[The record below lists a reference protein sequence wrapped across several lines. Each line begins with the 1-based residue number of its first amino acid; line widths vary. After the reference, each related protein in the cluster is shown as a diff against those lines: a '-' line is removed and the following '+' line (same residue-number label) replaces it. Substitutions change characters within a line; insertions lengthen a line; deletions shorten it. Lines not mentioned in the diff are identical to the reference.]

1 MKITIIGGGA
11 YGWTPELVRDIAVTP
26 ALRDARI
33 CLMDIDPVPLELA
46 EKLCNKIIAAAKA
59 RLTVSATLDQDQAL
73 GDADCVIV
81 AINTGASA
89 AHGVDV
95 DTPLKYGIRSS
106 VGDTMGPAGIS
117 RTLRN
122 VPVLQGIARRVHAV
136 CPRAWLI
143 NVTNPMGTLTRV
155 MCMEHDRTVGYCHE
169 VEWLR
174 LRVAHRFGVPREQVR
189 AMTVGVNHM
198 TWVTQLW
205 IGDNPDGLE
214 TLRKHI
220 AELGPLNDRGKPT
233 PVVREL
239 HELFGALP
247 VSLDSHIAEFYG
259 PYAIPEIAERYGL
272 GQYSAQ
278 KEESLVHQPNKAK
291 AEGMLSGAIPIDLK
305 HSMEQIAPMIAAL
318 RGYGMFSGIGN
329 LPNVGQV
336 DNLPRGA
343 VIETQVLYDHDSA
356 HPLTYG
362 PLPPLLVSSLV
373 QHCLAQGL
381 AVEAA
386 IKGDRRLVIEAMLT
400 QPHVHDFAVVPK
412 MVDDL
417 LEANRKHLPQFFK

>member
-11 YGWTPELVRDIAVTP
+11 YSWTPELVRDIAVTP
-26 ALRDARI
+26 ALQDAHI
-33 CLMDIDPVPLELA
+33 CLMDINPAPLEMA

-59 RLTVSATLDQDQAL
+59 RITVSATLDQDQAL
-73 GDADCVIV
+73 SGADYVLV

-89 AHGVDV
+89 THGVDV
-95 DTPLKYGIRSS
+95 DVPLKYGMRSS

-122 VPVLQGIARRVHAV
+122 APVMQGIARRVHAI

-174 LRVAHRFGVPREQVR
+174 LRVAYRFGVPREQVQ
-189 AMTVGVNHM
+189 ATTVGVNHM
-198 TWVTQLW
+198 TWVTQLR
-205 IGDNPDGLE
+205 IAGNPDGLE
-214 TLRKHI
+214 MLRRHV
-220 AELGPLNDRGKPT
+220 AEHGPLNDQAKPT
-233 PVVREL
+233 PVVQEIYD
-239 HELFGALP
+239 LFGALP

-259 PYAIPEIAERYGL
+259 PYAIREVAERYGL
-272 GQYSAQ
+272 VQYSAAL
-278 KEESLVHQPNKAK
+278 EESRVRQPNKAK
-291 AEGMLSGAIPIDLK
+291 AEGMLSGAIPINLN
-305 HSMEQIAPMIAAL
+305 HSMEQIAPIIAAL
-318 RGYGMFSGIGN
+318 RGSGMFCGIGN

-343 VIETQVLYDHDSA
+343 VIETQVLYDSDSA

-362 PLPPLLVSSLV
+362 PLRPLLVSTLV
-373 QHCLAQGL
+373 QHCLAQEL
-381 AVEAA
+381 AVQAA
-386 IKGDRRLVIEAMLT
+386 IQGDRQLVIEAILT

-417 LEANRKHLPQFFK
+417 LQANREYLPHFFK

>member
-26 ALRDARI
+26 ALQDVQI
-33 CLMDIDPVPLELA
+33 CLMDINPAPLDLA
-46 EKLCNKIIAAAKA
+46 EKLCNKIIATAKA
-59 RLTVSATLDQDQAL
+59 RIMVSATMDQDQAL
-73 GDADCVIV
+73 SGADYVLV
-81 AINTGASA
+81 AINTGGSET
-89 AHGVDV
+89 HGVDV
-95 DTPLKYGIRSS
+95 DVPLKYGMRSS

-117 RTLRN
+117 RSLRN
-122 VPVLQGIARRVHAV
+122 VPVLQSIARRVHAI

-174 LRVAHRFGVPREQVR
+174 LRVAHRFGVPREQVQ
-189 AMTVGVNHM
+189 ATTVGVNHM
-198 TWVTQLW
+198 TWVTQLR
-205 IGDNPDGLE
+205 IAGRPDGLE
-214 TLRKHI
+214 MLRRHV
-220 AELGPLNDRGKPT
+220 AEHGPLNDQGKPN
-233 PVVREL
+233 PVVQEL
-239 HELFGALP
+239 YELFGALP
-247 VSLDSHIAEFYG
+247 VSHDRHIAEFFG
-259 PYAIPEIAERYGL
+259 PYALPEIAERYGL
-272 GQYSAQ
+272 DQYSAAL
-278 KEESLVHQPNKAK
+278 EESRVRQPNKAK

-305 HSMEQIAPMIAAL
+305 PSMEQIAPMIAGL
-318 RGYGMFSGIGN
+318 RGSGMFLGIAN

-343 VIETQVLYDHDSA
+343 VIETQAIYDNDSVQS
-356 HPLTYG
+356 LTYG
-362 PLPPLLVSSLV
+362 PLRTVLVSSLV
-373 QHCLAQGL
+373 QHCLSQEL

-400 QPHVHDFAVVPK
+400 QPHIHDFAVVSK

-417 LEANRKHLPQFFK
+417 LQGNREYLPQFFK

>member
-1 MKITIIGGGA
+1 LSGA
-11 YGWTPELVRDIAVTP
+11 DYVL
-26 ALRDARI
+26 
-33 CLMDIDPVPLELA
+33 
-46 EKLCNKIIAAAKA
+46 
-59 RLTVSATLDQDQAL
+59 
-73 GDADCVIV
+73 V

-89 AHGVDV
+89 THGVDV
-95 DTPLKYGIRSS
+95 DVPLKYGIRSS

-122 VPVLQGIARRVHAV
+122 APVMQGIARRVHAL

-174 LRVAHRFGVPREQVR
+174 LRVAYRFGVPREQVQ
-189 AMTVGVNHM
+189 ATTVGVNHM
-198 TWVTQLW
+198 TWVTQLR
-205 IGDNPDGLE
+205 IAGDPDGLE
-214 TLRKHI
+214 MLRRHV
-220 AELGPLNDRGKPT
+220 AEHGPLNDQGKPT

-239 HELFGALP
+239 YELFGALP
-247 VSLDSHIAEFYG
+247 VSLDTHIAEFYG
-259 PYAIPEIAERYGL
+259 PYAIPEIAQRYGL
-272 GQYSAQ
+272 VQYGEAL
-278 KEESLVHQPNKAK
+278 EESRVRQPNKSK
-291 AEGMLSGAIPIDLK
+291 AEGMLSGAIPINLN
-305 HSMEQIAPMIAAL
+305 HSMEQIAPIIAAL
-318 RGYGMFSGIGN
+318 GGNGIFSGIGN

-343 VIETQVLYDHDSA
+343 VIETQALYDNDSV

-362 PLPPLLVSSLV
+362 PLRPLLVSTLV
-373 QHCLAQGL
+373 QHCLAQEL
-381 AVEAA
+381 TVQAA

-417 LEANRKHLPQFFK
+417 LEANREFLPQFFK